1 MELAALVTLAFIVGA
16 VVGLVGWDLRSR
28 KGDRTHVD
36 KARVDLEELVRKIGE
51 AHNSLAV
58 KVAEHES
65 KLETQQ
71 MHISAAKERTTQSWT
86 SAHQPRSPG

>member
-16 VVGLVGWDLRSR
+16 VVGLVGWDLRCR

-36 KARVDLEELVRKIGE
+36 KARVDLEDLVRKIGE
-51 AHNSLAV
+51 AHNSLAS
-58 KVAEHES
+58 KVAEHEA

-71 MHISAAKERTTQSWT
+71 MHISAAKERTTQNWT
-86 SAHQPRSPG
+86 SAQSRSQP